1 MLYVY
6 VIYVLNILIIFNYLY
21 MYMDYYGIMVFIVY
35 IIIYKKNIE
44 KYEKVFLRIIIRC
57 NKKYYSF
64 LRNQLKLYYILKI
77 EIDIGLFLQFNMG
90 NV

>member
-6 VIYVLNILIIFNYLY
+6 VIYVLNILIIFINNYLY

-35 IIIYKKNIE
+35 VIIYKKNIE

-64 LRNQLKLYYILKI
+64 LRN
-77 EIDIGLFLQFNMG
+77 
-90 NV
+90 